1 MRLQQEETDSV
12 VELSRLTLMLIA
24 GLVVEITTGIAVVET
39 KPLEAAAKGV
49 LITAVTLAAVNLLG
63 YVLMFITK
71 GGAVSHYSYLSV
83 LAILLY
89 IHALL
94 GVYSACAL
102 LYMASSS
109 RKVVPMFRVNAVLY
123 GAGSTVCLLA
133 TLQLPRFVTFL
144 KDFRN
149 NTRSNR
155 VFLPEYI
162 FHPESAPY
170 ENHAE
175 TLSFNYKV
183 ELS

>member
-1 MRLQQEETDSV
+1 
-12 VELSRLTLMLIA
+12 MLIA

-49 LITAVTLAAVNLLG
+49 LITAITLAAVNLLG

-123 GAGSTVCLLA
+123 GAGSTVCLIA
-133 TLQLPRFVTFL
+133 TLQLPRFLTFL

-162 FHPESAPY
+162 IHPESASH
-170 ENHAE
+170 EE

-183 ELS
+183 SN